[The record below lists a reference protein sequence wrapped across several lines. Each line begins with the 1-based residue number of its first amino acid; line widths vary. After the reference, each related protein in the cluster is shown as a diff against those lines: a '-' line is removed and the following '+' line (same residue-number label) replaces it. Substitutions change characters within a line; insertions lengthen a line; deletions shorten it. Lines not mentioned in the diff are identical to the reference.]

1 MSHSVIKFRLFSSNL
16 TLPYTFWNSSSV
28 TIFWL
33 TPTVSQ
39 DVPAIYSCQPGISLS
54 GKAGVISKF
63 GDVTV
68 HSIFQITSKN
78 VLWDQSLKDF
88 SVYTSS
94 IYLLILFHCFMDG
107 NSVHRDMWLLFFFF
121 FKSELIFRSYSWNWL
136 KAFWRSSNLHSFCS
150 KTWKVI
156 EEFQTLL
163 FCVHLG
169 ASV

>member
-1 MSHSVIKFRLFSSNL
+1 MIHSIIKFRLFSSNL
-16 TLPYTFWNSSSV
+16 TLPSTFWNSSSV
-28 TIFWL
+28 TIFLL

-78 VLWDQSLKDF
+78 VLRDQSFL
-88 SVYTSS
+88 
-94 IYLLILFHCFMDG
+94 YLDLFILFHCFMDG
-107 NSVHRDMWLLFFFF
+107 NSSIGIGDDFFF
-121 FKSELIFRSYSWNWL
+121 FKSELIFRNDTWNWS

-150 KTWKVI
+150 KTWRVI
-156 EEFQTLL
+156 KEFQILL